1 MKFYFPV
8 HLDGGNR
15 GCEAIAKSTALILN
29 QPKEN
34 LVGLCTDIPTDNNL
48 GLDQCVTLKH
58 IELPLYQRIIN
69 RLSRYLHLNTLRRS
83 IYDYFLRPMRK
94 EDVMISTGGD
104 MMCYGN
110 NFVIDTNDIATRK
123 GCKTVLWGCSMAASN
138 LTPEKEETLRKFDL
152 IYARESLTYDFFK
165 SIGLNNVICYPDPA
179 FLLKPEKVELPAL
192 IENGNCIGIN
202 ISNYTIGAFTLD
214 TPFGQ
219 EVKQLLDYIIHKTTK
234 TIVLIPHVLWEKQ
247 DDRLIMRAVLD
258 DYKDFFD
265 RFLLLDSDNY
275 NYQQIRY
282 IISKLE
288 IFIGART
295 HSMISAYSCCVP
307 SIALGYSI
315 KSKGIAKDLGLS
327 DQMIVDTRNYKT
339 GELLASFMYTQE
351 HCNDIRQHLHTIIPS
366 YIEQLDKL
374 KKEVPTLF
382 Q

>member
-1 MKFYFPV
+1 MRYYFPV

-15 GCEAIAKSTALILN
+15 GCEAIAKSTAILIN

-34 LVGLCTDIPTDNNL
+34 LIGLCTDIPTDKKL

-69 RLSRYLHLNTLRRS
+69 RLLRYLHLNTLRRS
-83 IYDYFLRPMRK
+83 IYDYFLKPMRK

-123 GCKTVLWGCSMAASN
+123 GCKTILWGCSMAATN
-138 LTPEKEETLRKFDL
+138 LTPEKERTLRKFDL
-152 IYARESLTYDFFK
+152 VYARESLTYEFFK
-165 SIGLNNVICYPDPA
+165 SLGLKNVICYPDPA
-179 FLLKPEKVELPAL
+179 FLLKPEEVELPAL
-192 IENGNCIGIN
+192 IEKGNCVGIN
-202 ISNYTIGAFTLD
+202 ISNYTIGAFNLN

-219 EVKQLLDYIIHKTTK
+219 EVKQLIDHIIHKTTMN
-234 TIVLIPHVLWEKQ
+234 IVLIPHVLWEKQ
-247 DDRLIMRAVLD
+247 DDRLIMQTVLN
-258 DYKDFFD
+258 DYRESID
-265 RFLLLDSDNY
+265 RFLLLDTDKY

-327 DQMIVDTRNYKT
+327 DKLIVDTKNYHA
-339 GELLASFMYTQE
+339 GDLLDSFIYTQE
-351 HCNDIRQHLHTIIPS
+351 HSKEIQQHLHSIIPL
-366 YIEQLDKL
+366 YVERLEKL
-374 KKEVPTLF
+374 KKDVPTLF